1 MLGRQTDGN
10 QKKKKRSTGKNAVL
24 GNTKMAY
31 IYILPVF
38 IFLGVFTYYA
48 MAFNIG
54 ISFDNWNGVSPE
66 KIFVGL
72 DNYMKLMKDPYF
84 HLALKNTTVYFL
96 ITIPVQAVLGFLL
109 ANCFVNTKV
118 RAKGLIRS
126 IIFFPNVV
134 ALVVIGTAFNQMY
147 NFQQGFLNETLRAIG
162 LGKLALDWT
171 GNPKI
176 ALYSIIIANIY
187 TYVGFSMTLYITG
200 LLSVPKDVM
209 EAAKIDGASGVQSTR
224 YIALP
229 LLKSTHTTVILL
241 GIVGTLKTFDIVW
254 LITQGGPARKTEML
268 TTMLY
273 RSYILEYKAG
283 YAAAIAVVILIIAL
297 VLSCINLYF
306 QRKDT
311 DY

>member
-54 ISFDNWNGVSPE
+54 ISFDSWNGVSPE

-187 TYVGFSMTLYITG
+187 TYVGF
-200 LLSVPKDVM
+200 P
-209 EAAKIDGASGVQSTR
+209 
-224 YIALP
+224 
-229 LLKSTHTTVILL
+229 
-241 GIVGTLKTFDIVW
+241 
-254 LITQGGPARKTEML
+254 
-268 TTMLY
+268 
-273 RSYILEYKAG
+273 
-283 YAAAIAVVILIIAL
+283 
-297 VLSCINLYF
+297 
-306 QRKDT
+306 
-311 DY
+311 